1 MNNTLTILVL
11 AGGKGERLL
20 PLTKSLPKPLI
31 KINKKEILS
40 YVIDDLVKF
49 KFYRMII
56 LTGYKYQLIENFIK
70 KKYKK
75 NKNISTFFTGINSDI
90 ATRIKKVFFKTSDN
104 ILICY
109 GDTLANVN
117 LNKLFKLQKQK
128 KNKTILT
135 TIQHKSSFGVL
146 KLNKNKMIKSYDEK
160 PKLDLYM
167 NIGYILIKKVK
178 LKNIFKFKNFQNFLT
193 YLIKNNEV
201 LSNIHKGKHTTV
213 NTIYELEQ
221 AKKIYLH

>member
-1 MNNTLTILVL
+1 M
-11 AGGKGERLL
+11 
-20 PLTKSLPKPLI
+20 
-31 KINKKEILS
+31 S

-117 LNKLFKLQKQK
+117 LNKLLNF
-128 KNKTILT
+128 KNKKKTKLYLLLFNINL
-135 TIQHKSSFGVL
+135 VL
-146 KLNKNKMIKSYDEK
+146 VY
-160 PKLDLYM
+160 
-167 NIGYILIKKVK
+167 
-178 LKNIFKFKNFQNFLT
+178 
-193 YLIKNNEV
+193 
-201 LSNIHKGKHTTV
+201 
-213 NTIYELEQ
+213 
-221 AKKIYLH
+221 